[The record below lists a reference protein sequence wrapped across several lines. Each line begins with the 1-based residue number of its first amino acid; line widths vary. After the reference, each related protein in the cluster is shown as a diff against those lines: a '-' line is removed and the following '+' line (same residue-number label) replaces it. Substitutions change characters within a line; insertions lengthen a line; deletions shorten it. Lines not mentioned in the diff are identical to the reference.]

1 MVKNTV
7 NWQGVWPTMITPFN
21 EDKTIDYNS
30 LEKLIEWY
38 IAGGVAGLFAVCQS
52 SEMFALTLEERVQLA
67 AFVVKHTA
75 GRVPVIA
82 SGHISDTLDGQ
93 LEEIGEVSK
102 AGIDAFVLV
111 SNRLASP
118 NESDEV
124 WIANLQKVLHTFPD
138 IRFGLYECPY
148 PYKRLLSQNMLKF
161 CAESGQIL
169 FLKDTCCDDKLLQQR
184 LQLVQNTTLQLFN
197 ANSTTLLSSLEHGA
211 AGYSGV
217 MANIHPDLYV
227 WLVDNYHSN
236 AEKAQQLQYYL
247 TLSSLVEHLAYPV
260 SAKYYLQKIGVIHSI
275 ATRTKDEQELNNHM
289 KLVIEQ
295 LALSDNSVRQWNFI

>member
-1 MVKNTV
+1 MV
-7 NWQGVWPTMITPFN
+7 TPFL

-30 LEKLIEWY
+30 LEKLIDWY

-67 AFVVKHTA
+67 AFVVKHAA

-93 LEEIGEVSK
+93 LEEIGEISK
-102 AGIDAFVLV
+102 TGIDAFVLV
-111 SNRLASP
+111 SNRLASS

-124 WIANLQKVLHTFPD
+124 WIANLQKILHIFPG

-148 PYKRLLSQNMLKF
+148 PYKRLLSQDMLKF

-197 ANSTTLLSSLEHGA
+197 ANSTTLLSSLEQGA

-217 MANIHPDLYV
+217 MANIHPGLYV
-227 WLVDNYHSN
+227 WLVENYHSN

-247 TLSSLVEHLAYPV
+247 TLSSLVEHLAYPI
-260 SAKYYLQKIGVIHSI
+260 SAKYYLQKIGIIHSI
-275 ATRTKDEQELNNHM
+275 TTRTKDEHELNNHM
-289 KLVIEQ
+289 KLVIDQ
-295 LALSDNSVRQWNFI
+295 LALSDNSLRLRQGSFL

>member
-1 MVKNTV
+1 MTNTF
-7 NWQGVWPTMITPFN
+7 NWQGVWPTMITPFH

-38 IAGGVAGLFAVCQS
+38 IAHGVAGLFAVCQS
-52 SEMFALTLEERVQLA
+52 SEMFALSLEERVQLA

-82 SGHISDTLDGQ
+82 SGHISDTLEGQ
-93 LEEIGEVSK
+93 LEEIGEISK
-102 AGIDAFVLV
+102 TGIDAFVLV
-111 SNRLASP
+111 SNRLASS

-124 WIANLQKVLHTFPD
+124 WIANLQKILHAFPA

-148 PYKRLLSQNMLKF
+148 PYKRLLSQHMLKF

-184 LQLVQNTTLQLFN
+184 LRLVQNTTLRLFN
-197 ANSTTLLSSLEHGA
+197 ANSTTLLSSLEQGA

-227 WLVDNYHSN
+227 WLVENDHSN
-236 AEKAQQLQYYL
+236 GKKAQQLQYYL
-247 TLSSLVEHLAYPV
+247 TLSSLVEHLAYPI
-260 SAKYYLQKIGVIHSI
+260 SAKYYLQKMGVIRSI
-275 ATRTKDEQELNNHM
+275 TTRTKDEHELNAHM
-289 KLVIEQ
+289 KLVIDQ
-295 LALSDNSVRQWNFI
+295 LALSDNSVRQESFL